1 MISFFRKFFGSKL
14 GLGLTLAFLALI
26 ALAFASSD
34 VANTGTFGGVSGG
47 DRVAVIGSEKI
58 GNADFMRAA
67 NSAVEQVRRENP
79 TITMQSFVA
88 QGGLD
93 EVLQQM
99 VDRYTVGGYAEKYGL
114 RAGENL
120 INSEILQFA
129 AFRGPDGNFSNDAYQ
144 AALRQQGITET
155 VLRRDL
161 ADSLLASQMIV
172 PAISGTQMPSKVAM
186 RYAALL
192 RERRQGAVGFI
203 PSASFAPTGNP
214 TDEQLNAYYSSNR
227 EDYIRPER
235 RVIRWAVFGAGSV
248 GSSGEPTEAE
258 IAERYER
265 DAEQYAARE
274 DRTFTQLIVPT
285 EQAANSL
292 RDRVTAGA
300 SLAAVAREA
309 GFSTTTIGPADR
321 QDYAELTSNEVA
333 AAAFAAP
340 QGQIAQPAR
349 SSLGWYVVRVD
360 RIDRIAERPLA
371 AVTPEITEQLRIEKR
386 AAALSDLSARVEEQL
401 EDGVAFTQVVERLGV
416 DMNSTPP
423 VTADGR
429 VYGNPAAVVAPQLQG
444 AINTAFQMDE
454 GEPQLAEVQRGTTFM
469 LFEVSEITPAA
480 AAPLAEIR
488 PRVTAAWRLAEGN
501 KLARE
506 AADRVLAKL
515 DGDATLSA
523 AMAAEEKPLPS
534 VDQIDLNREQLL
546 SQGQQIPPALALM
559 FSMAEG
565 TSKRLEA
572 PNNLGWFIVDLD
584 DISTDEVA
592 ANDPLVTMTR
602 SQIRE
607 AMNDEI
613 VQQLTAAMRAELGVE
628 TNPDAIEAVRRQ
640 LVGEN

>member
-88 QGGLD
+88 QGGLG

-235 RVIRWAVFGAGSV
+235 RVIRWAVFGADSV

-321 QDYAELTSNEVA
+321 QEYAELTSNEVA

-360 RIDRIAERPLA
+360 NIDRIAERPLA